1 MRHLVGF
8 RKIISFKIGIKKNGT
23 YSSQMSPDFA
33 WTCKSNT
40 TNERYAQCN
49 ILGRQ
54 PYGGGSVMVWGGVCS
69 TARID
74 LHVFPRGTTNSTVY
88 VIDILEKYVVPFAPF
103 IGDNFIFQHDNV
115 SEYLDEVDIASMQ
128 WSARSQEINPI
139 ENMLDV
145 TGRRVRALQLPPA
158 TLGELGEAIIVIW
171 DSQDQAD
178 VLSTINLMGRR
189 CEAIIDARGGNTRY

>member
-1 MRHLVGF
+1 MNAMPNATFLEDSLTEVARLWFGVVYVLRLVPICMF
-8 RKIISFKIGIKKNGT
+8 F
-23 YSSQMSPDFA
+23 
-33 WTCKSNT
+33 
-40 TNERYAQCN
+40 
-49 ILGRQ
+49 L
-54 PYGGGSVMVWGGVCS
+54 
-69 TARID
+69 
-74 LHVFPRGTTNSTVY
+74 RGTTNSTVY
-88 VIDILEKYVVPFAPF
+88 VIDILEQYVVPFAPF

-158 TLGELGEAIIVIW
+158 TLGELGEEIIVIW
-171 DSQDQAD
+171 DNQDQAD